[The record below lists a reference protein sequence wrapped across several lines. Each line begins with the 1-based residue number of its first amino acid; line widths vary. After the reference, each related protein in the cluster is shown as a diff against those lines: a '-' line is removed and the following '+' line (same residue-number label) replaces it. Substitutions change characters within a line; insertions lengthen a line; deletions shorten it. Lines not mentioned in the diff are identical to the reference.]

1 MDSNIFNT
9 LKSSFKVPTSAMP
22 NKVDQESVLK
32 TESGFLNGSCQ
43 EVPNPASSGHCSF
56 SSGGV
61 FSSTKEK
68 QTEVGEAMQSSRKQ
82 NNNMKH

>member
-9 LKSSFKVPTSAMP
+9 LKSSFKAPTSAMP
-22 NKVDQESVLK
+22 NKVDQESVIK
-32 TESGFLNGSCQ
+32 TESGFLNGSRQ

-61 FSSTKEK
+61 FSSTKKNKLKLVK
-68 QTEVGEAMQSSRKQ
+68 QCSHQESKITT
-82 NNNMKH
+82 